1 MNRDTT
7 MLLFL
12 QRMRFLK
19 TQEKL
24 KVLQSCTSAEN
35 IPGKAALQQ
44 IIGRNFT
51 ATYNRDKL
59 LSLVESDL
67 SLMLKSGINT
77 LFIHDRFYPDH
88 LKEIYNPPFLL
99 YYKGQPPPENSL
111 NISVV
116 GTRKAT
122 GRALK
127 EAYALSFDLA
137 RSGASV
143 ISGLAE
149 GVDRAAHK
157 GALAGK
163 GYTAAVFGCG
173 IDRIYPSG
181 NKKLAASILD
191 NGGTLFSEYPPGTIP
206 SRYNFPERNRIVSAL
221 SEATVV
227 VESPLKSGALI
238 TADFALEQGREVFVL
253 HVPCE
258 SAAGAGTKNL
268 IVQGASPV
276 SSAFEVL
283 NSLSY
288 KSKGMKSKIDVNHDY
303 DSLETGR
310 FLAARFLAELRGLE
324 ICREGTYYSL

>member
-1 MNRDTT
+1 MNRDTM
-7 MLLFL
+7 MLLLL

-19 TQEKL
+19 TSEKL
-24 KVLQSCTSAEN
+24 RIHKTCVSIEN
-35 IPGKAALQQ
+35 IPGKEALQQ
-44 IIGRNFT
+44 IIGRSFRTN
-51 ATYNRDKL
+51 YNRDKL
-59 LSLVESDL
+59 LIQVERDIT
-67 SLMLKSGINT
+67 LMLKSGIKT
-77 LFIHDRFYPDH
+77 LFIEDKSYPDQ
-88 LKEIYNPPFLL
+88 LKDIYNPPFLL
-99 YYKGQPPPENSL
+99 YYKGQLPPENAL

-127 EAYALSFDLA
+127 ETYALSFDLA

-157 GALAGK
+157 GALAGR

-173 IDRIYPSG
+173 IDRVYPSR
-181 NKKLAASILD
+181 NKKLAASIL
-191 NGGTLFSEYPPGTIP
+191 NKGGTLFSEYPPGTIP
-206 SRYNFPERNRIVSAL
+206 SPYNFPERNRIVSAL

-253 HVPCE
+253 QIPCE
-258 SAAGAGTKNL
+258 SAAGAGTENL
-268 IVQGASPV
+268 LFQGASSV

-283 NSLSY
+283 KNLSY
-288 KSKGMKSKIDVNHDY
+288 KTEDLKSKIDVIHDY
-303 DSLETGR
+303 NSQETGR
-310 FLAARFLAELRGLE
+310 FLAARFLAELTGSE
-324 ICREGTYYSL
+324 ISREGTYYSL

>member
-1 MNRDTT
+1 MNRDTGLP
-7 MLLFL
+7 LLL

-19 TQEKL
+19 TNEKL
-24 KVLQSCTSAEN
+24 KVLKTCSSVESF
-35 IPGKAALQQ
+35 PEKSDLQKM
-44 IIGRNFT
+44 IGRRFT
-51 ATYNRDKL
+51 ATYNRDTL
-59 LSLVESDL
+59 FSQLESDL

-77 LFIHDRFYPDH
+77 LFIEDNAYPDQ

-99 YYKGQPPPENSL
+99 YYKGQLPPEKSL
-111 NISVV
+111 NISIV

-127 EAYALSFDLA
+127 EAYTLSFDLA
-137 RSGASV
+137 RSGVSI

-173 IDRIYPSG
+173 IDRVYPTG

-191 NGGTLFSEYPPGTIP
+191 KGGTLFSEYPPGTIP

-227 VESPLKSGALI
+227 VESPVKSGALI

-253 HVPCE
+253 QVPGGT
-258 SAAGAGTKNL
+258 SAGAGTNNL
-268 IVQGASPV
+268 IIEGASSV
-276 SSAFEVL
+276 RTALELL

-288 KSKGMKSKIDVNHDY
+288 KSKDLKSKIDVSHDY